1 MLSHDL
7 RPDLLHSLVHGQI
20 RSLYESAAFRYA
32 STGCISNSIAYGL
45 FCGGVYAGVGSKLM
59 ATIVFVLVMSVGFA
73 INRNWSFR
81 STGPQIREF
90 TKYMVAYSLAYLGN
104 IGLLSLLC
112 DKFEMTP
119 YLAQLVCIFVV
130 AVFLFLCLRIWVFKS
145 SIVTR

>member
-1 MLSHDL
+1 
-7 RPDLLHSLVHGQI
+7 
-20 RSLYESAAFRYA
+20 LYESAAFRYA

-45 FCGGVYAGVGSKLM
+45 FCGGVYAGFGSKFM
-59 ATIVFVLVMSVGFA
+59 ASVVFVLVMSVGFA
-73 INRNWSFR
+73 INRKWSFR
-81 STGPQIREF
+81 STGAQSREF

-145 SIVTR
+145 SIVTRQAFASPIDSTTNGSK